1 MSARILILALVI
13 SLFCMVSAGQVYAEE
28 TKVVVNASDGIR
40 EVLTANIGKRVSVRT
55 DAGEGLEGNVASVGL
70 QLVHIEKLTG
80 KDFYDAV
87 VKIDRISSVV
97 IRARGN

>member
-13 SLFCMVSAGQVYAEE
+13 SFLCMVSAGQLYADEL
-28 TKVVVNASDGIR
+28 KVVVNTSEGFR
-40 EVLTANIGKRVSVRT
+40 EVLTAHIGKRVSVRT
-55 DAGEGLEGNVASVGL
+55 DAGEGLEGNVVSVGL

-80 KDFYDAV
+80 KEFYDAV

-97 IRARGN
+97 VRVRGN

>member
-1 MSARILILALVI
+1 MSARILILALGI
-13 SLFCMVSAGQVYAEE
+13 SLLCMVAAGQVYAEE
-28 TKVVVNASDGIR
+28 MKVVVNASDGIR

-55 DAGEGLEGNVASVGL
+55 DTGEGLEGNVASVGL

-80 KDFYDAV
+80 KEFYDAV

-97 IRARGN
+97 VRVRGN

>member
-1 MSARILILALVI
+1 MRARILILALVI
-13 SLFCMVSAGQVYAEE
+13 SFLGMAAASQVYAEE
-28 TKVVVNASDGIR
+28 TKLVVNASDGMR

-55 DAGEGLEGNVASVGL
+55 DAGEGLEGNVVSVGL
-70 QLVHIEKLTG
+70 QLVHIEKLAG

-97 IRARGN
+97 LRVRGN